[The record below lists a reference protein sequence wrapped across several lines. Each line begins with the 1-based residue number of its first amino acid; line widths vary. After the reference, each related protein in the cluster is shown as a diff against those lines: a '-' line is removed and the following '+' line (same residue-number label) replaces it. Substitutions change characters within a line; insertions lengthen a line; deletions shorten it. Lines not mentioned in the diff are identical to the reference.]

1 MLYARHSFKNK
12 SRKSWFL
19 LLSIYWIQPLIKLK
33 CVYQTFAFLFEIYW
47 LVQKILFSLYSSA
60 AGVWTTILWH
70 VRPVPYPLS
79 YSDTVL
85 QFWCVECK
93 ARFQNKS
100 RKSKFFLQCIYQI
113 QSLIKLEC
121 VYSTCLPNFCI
132 LILDLLM
139 ISLKTSL

>member
-79 YSDTVL
+79 YSDILILMCCTAS
-85 QFWCVECK
+85 K
-93 ARFQNKS
+93 ALFQNKS
-100 RKSKFFLQCIYQI
+100 RKSLCFTQI
-113 QSLIKLEC
+113 NLPNSISDK
-121 VYSTCLPNFCI
+121 VRMCLPNFCI
-132 LILDLLM
+132 LIWDLFNQFEKF
-139 ISLKTSL
+139 S